1 MQADFNCAFWIET
14 RRGWVSDKGMSE
26 PIRYFH
32 RERGVLEVE
41 PVYGER
47 WLRWAYEN
55 PFGRLTVAAV
65 AKRAWF
71 SRFYGRRMST
81 PASRSRIAPF
91 MERYGVE
98 AKDFAEPVSAFGSF
112 NDFFI
117 RKLRPEA
124 RPVVADAGAL
134 AFPADGRHLGFAD
147 VEEAPGIYAK
157 GQRFSVRHLFAGCVD
172 LVPKRA
178 AVVIS
183 RLCPLDYHRFHFAD
197 SGQAGPPSAIA
208 GDLFSVSPIALRR
221 SLNYLFANKRVVTE
235 IQHTSGRR
243 FWQVEVGATNV
254 GGIVQTFSGNSPVE
268 RGAEKGFFHFGGSC
282 VITVFAAD
290 EVDLAD
296 DLCRHSA
303 EQTELF
309 AKMGGEMGRWRG

>member
-1 MQADFNCAFWIET
+1 
-14 RRGWVSDKGMSE
+14 MSE
-26 PIRYFH
+26 AIRYFH
-32 RERGVLEVE
+32 RERGVLESE

-55 PFGRLTVAAV
+55 PLGRLTVAAV

-71 SRFYGRRMST
+71 SRWYGRRMST
-81 PASRSRIAPF
+81 AASRRRIAPF
-91 MERYGVE
+91 VETYGVDPRE
-98 AKDFAEPVSAFGSF
+98 FAGPVSAFRSF
-112 NDFFI
+112 NDFFV

-124 RPVVADAGAL
+124 RPIVADEGAL

-147 VEEAPGIYAK
+147 VDEAPGIYAK
-157 GQRFSVRHLFAGCVD
+157 GQRFSVRDLFAGSVES
-172 LVPKRA
+172 VPKRA

-197 SGQAGPPSAIA
+197 AGRAGHPSSIP

-235 IQHTSGRR
+235 IQHASGRT

-254 GGIVQTFSGNSPVE
+254 GGIVQTYEGNSPVE
-268 RGAEKGFFHFGGSC
+268 RGTEKGFFHFGGSC
-282 VITVFAAD
+282 VITVFPAD
-290 EVDLAD
+290 AVELAD
-296 DLCRHSA
+296 DLCHHSA
-303 EQTELF
+303 AQTELF
-309 AKMGGEMGRWRG
+309 AKMGARMGRWRG